1 MSKVFI
7 ADHPLIQHKLGIMRN
22 KTTTTKEF
30 RDLVSEIAMLLCY
43 EATRDLPLEDVE
55 VESPL
60 ETVTVKQIAGK
71 KLCIVPILRAGIH
84 MADGMLTLIP
94 NAKVGHI
101 GLYRSDES
109 HKPVEYFC
117 KLPTDAADREMFVV
131 DTLLATG
138 NSAVAAI
145 QLLKKRG
152 IKKIHYICVIA
163 SPEGIKN
170 VQHVHPDVD
179 LYMASKDR
187 ELNERG
193 LILPGLGDAADR
205 IYGTR

>member
-55 VESPL
+55 VETPL

-138 NSAVAAI
+138 NSADAAI

>member
-55 VESPL
+55 VETPL

-94 NAKVGHI
+94 NAKGGHI

>member
-55 VESPL
+55 VETPL

>member
-55 VESPL
+55 VETPL

-170 VQHVHPDVD
+170 VQRVHPDVD